1 MIKNL
6 NLVNFRNY
14 TDETLNIN
22 KNVVVLY
29 GNNGTG
35 NTNILEAISILAD
48 GKGLKKATADCLI
61 NNGAD
66 KKLWQIKLTTSIEQ
80 ITVSYIRETKGGK
93 KIYKINEETV
103 KNLNEFRKNTHI
115 VWLTYESDRLFLQ
128 SPANRR
134 DFIDMLCNVNDPE
147 HITYTR
153 AYEKLI
159 RERMTVL
166 KNDYNEQSEET
177 NKWLDALEAQICDAG
192 LKVAQN
198 RIKITQELEKR
209 QITSENFPKFTNKM
223 TGDLETEVLMIANEN
238 NVLDM
243 YRAALK
249 ERRMKDSIS
258 GMTTLGVNRSDWVVH
273 YVEKDID
280 ANQCSAGEQKILL
293 IGIFLSF
300 IKNKVENN
308 NWIILLDDIMA
319 HLDEKYTTILLRHIK
334 EMAKIDHDRINIWLS
349 GTSRNMFSELEG
361 QGQYFEVK
369 SSKVS
374 EKGKWL

>member
-1 MIKNL
+1 
-6 NLVNFRNY
+6 
-14 TDETLNIN
+14 
-22 KNVVVLY
+22 
-29 GNNGTG
+29 
-35 NTNILEAISILAD
+35 
-48 GKGLKKATADCLI
+48 
-61 NNGAD
+61 
-66 KKLWQIKLTTSIEQ
+66 
-80 ITVSYIRETKGGK
+80 
-93 KIYKINEETV
+93 
-103 KNLNEFRKNTHI
+103 
-115 VWLTYESDRLFLQ
+115 
-128 SPANRR
+128 
-134 DFIDMLCNVNDPE
+134 
-147 HITYTR
+147 
-153 AYEKLI
+153 
-159 RERMTVL
+159 
-166 KNDYNEQSEET
+166 
-177 NKWLDALEAQICDAG
+177 
-192 LKVAQN
+192 
-198 RIKITQELEKR
+198 
-209 QITSENFPKFTNKM
+209 
-223 TGDLETEVLMIANEN
+223 
-238 NVLDM
+238 
-243 YRAALK
+243 
-249 ERRMKDSIS
+249 MKDSIS